1 MIEKN
6 SILLDHEMRYLPSFR
21 ALRCFEAA
29 VRTGTLS
36 AAAREL
42 NITTGA
48 VSRQISALEEQIGVT
63 LMRRDR
69 NGVAATAEGQAF
81 ADHLAIA
88 FSSISEAIDKVAKA
102 HNDTTLTLNVYP
114 TFAIQW
120 LMPRLGDFYAVASG
134 VDLRIRPSL
143 QEHPFERDDIDV
155 AIMIGIPQDQSLYS
169 RTLFQRRFTPV
180 CSPAT
185 LQATGPV
192 TPADLCRMRIF
203 YSDRH
208 IEQWKMWLKTAELE
222 ELDLPKIGIR
232 FENSTLAYQAA
243 REGVGFVIGQP
254 MFLRADLESERL
266 LAPFTQIVE
275 SDRPYSVMCRLRDV
289 ERPPVRLFVNWVAAA
304 ATMSE
309 SPVDSANLR
318 P

>member
-1 MIEKN
+1 
-6 SILLDHEMRYLPSFR
+6 MRYLPSFR

-29 VRTGTLS
+29 VRTGTLA

-48 VSRQISALEEQIGVT
+48 VSRQISALEEQIGAI

-69 NGVAATAEGQAF
+69 NGVAATAEGQAL
-81 ADHLAIA
+81 ADRLAIA
-88 FSSISEAIDKVAKA
+88 FSSISEAIDEVAKA
-102 HNDTTLTLNVYP
+102 RDDSTLTLNVYP

-120 LMPRLGDFYAVASG
+120 LMPRLGDFYAIAPG

-143 QEHPFERDDIDV
+143 QEQPFERDDIDV
-155 AIMIGIPQDQSLYS
+155 AIMIGIPHDQRLYS

-185 LQATGPV
+185 QQTTGPA
-192 TPADLCRMRIF
+192 TPADLSRMRIF
-203 YSDRH
+203 YSDMH
-208 IEQWKMWLKTAELE
+208 IQQWRIWLEAVGLQ

-254 MFLRADLESERL
+254 MFLRADLESGRL
-266 LAPFTQIVE
+266 VAPFAQIVE
-275 SDRPYSVMCRLRDV
+275 GERPYAVACRLKDV
-289 ERPPVRLFVNWVAAA
+289 DRQPVRLFMDWVTAA
-304 ATMSE
+304 ATTSE
-309 SPVDSANLR
+309 NPAELESL
-318 P
+318 